1 MSARVVLFFV
11 CLLLPARTAL
21 GQELEPRIL
30 ANVPPGMHFAILAY
44 GYSQGNIL
52 LDPAVPIEDLDADLH
67 TFVGGYARTFGL
79 FGRSA
84 QVDVVVP
91 WAAGNW
97 DGLYQGTEREVTRNG
112 LGDPR
117 IRLSWR
123 FSGAPALDS
132 MEDMR
137 AFRQDLIAGA
147 SVQIIT
153 PYGEY
158 HPSKLINLGSN
169 RWTVRGAVG
178 VSKAIGPWI
187 LEGYGGI
194 WVFAK
199 NDNYANSDELFPG
212 GAELE
217 QKPLFTAKIHGI
229 RSFASGRWLSL
240 DVGYG
245 IGGRSLING
254 VERDTRISAVR
265 FGLTYVWPIDPQHS
279 LKFYALS
286 GVRIEKGPDFDVL
299 GLAYQFRWG
308 GPS

>member
-1 MSARVVLFFV
+1 MPARVLIILT
-11 CLLLPARTAL
+11 LLALPVRAAIA
-21 GQELEPRIL
+21 QELEPRLL
-30 ANVPPGMHFAILAY
+30 ANVPPGMQFAILAY

-52 LDPAVPIEDLDADLH
+52 LDPAVPIDDLDANLH
-67 TFVGGYARTFGL
+67 TFVGGYARAFSL

-84 QVDVVVP
+84 QVDLVVP
-91 WAAGNW
+91 FAAGNW
-97 DGLYQGTEREVTRNG
+97 DGLYQGSEREVTRDG
-112 LGDPR
+112 FGDPR

-123 FSGAPALDS
+123 FAGAPSLQTSQDAG
-132 MEDMR
+132 
-137 AFRQDLIAGA
+137 AYRQDLIAGA
-147 SVQIIT
+147 TVQVIT
-153 PYGEY
+153 PFGEY

-169 RWTVRGAVG
+169 RWTVRGALG
-178 VSKAIGPWI
+178 VSKAIGNWI
-187 LEGYGGI
+187 AEGYAGI
-194 WVFAK
+194 WVFGK
-199 NDNYANSDELFPG
+199 NDNFANNEEFFPG

-229 RSFASGRWLSL
+229 RSFASGRWLSV

-245 IGGRSLING
+245 IGGRTAVDG
-254 VERDTRISAVR
+254 VDRDTRISAFR
-265 FGLTYVWPIDPQHS
+265 FGLTYVWPIDPYHS